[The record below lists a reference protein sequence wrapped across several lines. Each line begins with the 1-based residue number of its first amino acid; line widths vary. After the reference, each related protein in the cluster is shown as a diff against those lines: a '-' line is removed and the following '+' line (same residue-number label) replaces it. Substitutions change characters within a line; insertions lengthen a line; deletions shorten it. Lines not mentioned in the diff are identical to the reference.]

1 MFYYKMCD
9 VMESC
14 TVLKEVT
21 VATVVTVVE
30 LTLNYFFSFDIIS
43 IEHEDEKDN
52 KKWKKEKPFNFYDC
66 GDKRT
71 KTNIFI

>member
-1 MFYYKMCD
+1 MCD

-30 LTLNYFFSFDIIS
+30 LKLNYIFSFDIIY
-43 IEHEDEKDN
+43 IEKNN
-52 KKWKKEKPFNFYDC
+52 KKIKE
-66 GDKRT
+66 R
-71 KTNIFI
+71 KTI

>member
-1 MFYYKMCD
+1 MFCYKMCD

-43 IEHEDEKDN
+43 IEHEEEKDN
-52 KKWKKEKPFNFYDC
+52 KKIKE
-66 GDKRT
+66 R
-71 KTNIFI
+71 KTI